1 MEMTPLSGSQVVTTE
16 PLLAVDKTPVF
27 AGAIC
32 EVVAAHPDGR
42 LDLAVM
48 DGDTMTYQSATGMLL
63 LDVPS
68 SIVVPRHSLMPKG
81 ELG

>member
-16 PLLAVDKTPVF
+16 PLLAMDQTPVF

-32 EVVAAHPDGR
+32 EVATSWPDGR
-42 LDLAVM
+42 VDLVVL
-48 DGDTMTYQSATGMLL
+48 DGDTMTYQSAAGMVL

-68 SIVVPRHSLMPKG
+68 RIVVPRHSLLPKG
-81 ELG
+81 E